1 MMESDEFGRDPTVQ
15 KMRRVFRQMEEA
27 QGPLI
32 EGSGL
37 SPSTP
42 LRLFGRCRIYHDPVS
57 PVLKAPAQIGWDAL
71 FRNIDLVTPR
81 RLKGRELLMRT
92 RGWWTREPSEIA
104 EIVERHGKLVVGPKG
119 ELMVELA
126 DEATAKALSEALL
139 EAFEDQVFLSS

>member
-1 MMESDEFGRDPTVQ
+1 MMESDEFGRDPAVQ
-15 KMRRVFRQMEEA
+15 KMRRVFKQMEEA
-27 QGPLI
+27 KGPLI
-32 EGSGL
+32 ERSGL
-37 SPSTP
+37 SPSPT

-57 PVLKAPAQIGWDAL
+57 PVLKSPAQIGWDAL

-119 ELMVELA
+119 ALMVELA